1 MPGIIDMQRADP
13 LGVLIVIVGVII
25 AIIGGVDMF
34 GAKECKSRYWAY
46 RNQGMSDDEAF
57 DEVHRDI
64 VEYYRDTGQVIYH
77 PNEIEAWQNR
87 HQDKINRRYE
97 RAVTRRCNRRYK
109 RRQKGRG

>member
-1 MPGIIDMQRADP
+1 
-13 LGVLIVIVGVII
+13 
-25 AIIGGVDMF
+25 MF
-34 GAKECKSRYWAY
+34 GAKECRSRYWAY
-46 RNQGMSDDEAF
+46 RTQGMSHDEAF

-87 HQDKINRRYE
+87 HFDKKQRRYD
-97 RAVTRRCNRRYK
+97 RALDRRYRRRLY